1 MDLATLRRLFAYDAW
16 SNGETLSSLRADS
29 ESEKAVRLFAHVISA
44 ECLWFDRI
52 QGNPQRF
59 AVWPEWSLADCAE
72 QMPRVDQAWAGYFE
86 RIEPAYL
93 SDRIAYVN
101 SKGESYTNRVGDILM
116 HVVLHSVYHRG
127 QVAAQVRGAGGEP
140 AYTDYIYAVRQG
152 IVPRPG

>member
-86 RIEPAYL
+86 RIEPAHL